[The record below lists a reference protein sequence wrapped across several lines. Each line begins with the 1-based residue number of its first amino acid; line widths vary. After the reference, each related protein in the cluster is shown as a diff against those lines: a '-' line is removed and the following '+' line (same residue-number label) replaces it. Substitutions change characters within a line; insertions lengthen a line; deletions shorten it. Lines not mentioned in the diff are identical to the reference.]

1 MHLNTSKIYSIII
14 NLCLFIWILIP
25 STSSD
30 CRLVSDGQATAT
42 VSSPADDVFS
52 NDAADD
58 DAPAPTLDAAQPPCS
73 SCCCAHHPSSCIAL
87 PRRQLHLLRP
97 MVPDGVAPSGS
108 GGESR
113 RGSSRRGGTEGV
125 SASAELVGTT
135 FCLEPW
141 TTPLVEGDWPAWR
154 GPMRRR
160 LQELAEGLGEVA
172 CVAAGRSP
180 PLEQQID
187 LVRRDFKSVGVEAVF
202 G

>member
-1 MHLNTSKIYSIII
+1 MDLGTVHLNTSKIYSIII

-97 MVPDGVAPSGS
+97 MVWLLPEAEGNPGGARLGEEGLRESALRRNSSARPSAWSPGQRRS
-108 GGESR
+108 WRGTGRLGEVPCAAAFK
-113 RGSSRRGGTEGV
+113 SSRRG
-125 SASAELVGTT
+125 L
-135 FCLEPW
+135 
-141 TTPLVEGDWPAWR
+141 
-154 GPMRRR
+154 
-160 LQELAEGLGEVA
+160 
-172 CVAAGRSP
+172 GRSP
-180 PLEQQID
+180 ASPLGD
-187 LVRRDFKSVGVEAVF
+187 PHR
-202 G
+202 